1 MSLRLGYKKSSRSR
15 SKRAGLHFPVGRIHR
30 LLRKGPYGSRIGS
43 FAPVYLAAVM
53 EYLTAEILELAG
65 ILAREGKKGRWRIL
79 PRHVLLAVKNDTE
92 LDKLLV
98 GVMMEGGGV
107 LPHINPA
114 LTKQE
119 DEDYI

>member
-30 LLRKGPYGSRIGS
+30 ILRKGPYASRIGS

-65 ILAREGKKGRWRIL
+65 IMARDYGRNKIL

-92 LDKLLV
+92 LDKLLK

-107 LPHINPA
+107 LPNINPA
-114 LTKQE
+114 LNSKNGE
-119 DEDYI
+119 DEELL

>member
-1 MSLRLGYKKSSRSR
+1 M
-15 SKRAGLHFPVGRIHR
+15 GRIQCI
-30 LLRKGPYGSRIGS
+30 LRKGPYASRIGS

-65 ILAREGKKGRWRIL
+65 IMARDSGRNKIL

-92 LDKLLV
+92 LDKLLK

-107 LPHINPA
+107 LPNINPA
-114 LTKQE
+114 LTSKNGE
-119 DEDYI
+119 DEEFL